1 MNIEQLIKQEE
12 SEKLEFK
19 ENFDRETIETVGA
32 FSNTRGGIILIGV
45 SDKGVCKGINVGKNT
60 IKKWKH

>member
-1 MNIEQLIKQEE
+1 MDIEQLIKQEE

-19 ENFDRETIETVGA
+19 ENFDKETIETVGA

-45 SDKGVCKGINVGKNT
+45 SDKGACKGINVGKNT
-60 IKKWKH
+60 IKKWK